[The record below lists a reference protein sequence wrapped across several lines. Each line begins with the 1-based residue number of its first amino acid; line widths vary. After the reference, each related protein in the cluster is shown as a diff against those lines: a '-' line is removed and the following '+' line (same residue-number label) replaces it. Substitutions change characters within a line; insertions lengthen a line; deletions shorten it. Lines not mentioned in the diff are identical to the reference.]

1 MFYKSNSLFEWKRTD
16 CLSTI
21 YLVFANIAMDCTLV
35 VLWDVLLCCHSH
47 FLPEIGKTYISSYIK
62 HRKQINY
69 PSDVGIKGRTINL
82 VSFVK
87 IYITDILYKP
97 EKDVNPHHALWVFD
111 LMDRIECRTTL
122 INILLALLFQYQK
135 LFWLKYFVEISKN
148 LKYFI

>member
-1 MFYKSNSLFEWKRTD
+1 MKAYRLFIHYLSCFCKYCNGLYFGCIVRRSSL
-16 CLSTI
+16 LSLTF
-21 YLVFANIAMDCTLV
+21 FARNWQNI
-35 VLWDVLLCCHSH
+35 H
-47 FLPEIGKTYISSYIK
+47 FQLYQTSKTNKLSK
-62 HRKQINY
+62 W
-69 PSDVGIKGRTINL
+69 IKGRTINL